1 MNRCFRKS
9 SAHSLPSHPQ
19 VCARRVFLFAI
30 CSTICAAIAPLTA
43 AAPTI
48 AGLKKNPTLILQSAD
63 HNENTLS
70 GGEFISVLRGNV
82 VFSYDDITIRS
93 NEATWWRNAGTVDF
107 KNSIRINRQ
116 SQKLQCDKMSF
127 NKARNTLTAQGN
139 FRYSDTTDLYQLSG
153 SDATYKIDTKFF
165 TLTGDPKLVKFDS
178 ASAETLTI
186 TGHLM
191 SYSDSLKEAMVKDS
205 VKITKGSLFSSSN
218 LVYYNTDLN
227 RARLRIDPH
236 VTFETHK
243 LDGDSINLTFGKES
257 LQRASVF
264 GHAHGLYVDTANTI
278 AGDSTLTH
286 VWGDSLT
293 MIVSDSGWL
302 DSLWVRGKSISKH
315 YTTLKP
321 EKVDQAEGRVML
333 MSFNRGGNIDRVKIW
348 GNARSTYFLEEQESS
363 GINEASGDSITVVFR
378 QGKAAFLN
386 LAGSA
391 RGIYYPHDL

>member
-1 MNRCFRKS
+1 MNRCFKKS
-9 SAHSLPSHPQ
+9 LTRSLRPHHA
-19 VCARRVFLFAI
+19 VYARIVLLFAI
-30 CSTICAAIAPLTA
+30 FSTVHSIIAPFTA
-43 AAPTI
+43 ATPTI

-70 GGEFISVLRGNV
+70 GGEFISILRGNV

-107 KNSIRINRQ
+107 KNNIQINRQ
-116 SQKLQCDKMSF
+116 AQKLQCDKMSF
-127 NKARNTLTAQGN
+127 NKARNTLTAHGH
-139 FRYSDTTDLYQLSG
+139 FRYTDTADLYQLSG
-153 SDATYKIDTKFF
+153 SNATYKIDTKFF
-165 TLTGDPKLVKFDS
+165 TLTGAPKLVKFDS

-205 VKITKGSLFSSSN
+205 VIITKGSLYSSSN

-236 VTFETHK
+236 VIYETHE
-243 LDGDSINLTFGKES
+243 LHGDSINLAFGKES

-264 GHAHGLYVDTANTI
+264 GHAHGLYVDTANSI
-278 AGDSTLTH
+278 AGDSALTH

-302 DSLWVRGKSISKH
+302 DSLWVRGKTISKH

-321 EKVDQAEGRVML
+321 ENIDQAEGRVML
-333 MSFNRGGNIDRVKIW
+333 MSFNRGGNINRVKIW

-363 GINEASGDSITVVFR
+363 GINKASGDSITVVFC
-378 QGKAAFLN
+378 QGKASFLN